1 MKKNNKKFTSLLLY
15 MMLIVAMACIVIG
28 CGKPEGG
35 NKSSTGTQNQGDVTV
50 LGEGQTKFSFAVTD
64 KDGNETAFEIHT
76 DKEIVGEALM
86 DVGLVE
92 GEEGPYGLYVKKVNG
107 ISADYNTDGTYWAF
121 YINGEYAMSGVDV
134 TEIKEGDTYSFK
146 VEK

>member
-35 NKSSTGTQNQGDVTV
+35 NKTSTGTQNQGDVTV
-50 LGEGQTKFSFAVTD
+50 LGEGQTKFSFTVTD